1 MLTRGSGDGGGG
13 GLSSGGC
20 GAGRRRGGRLDAT
33 ICYTT
38 FRCMYSRDA
47 FFVFHIFRNRLR
59 ADTGGEGEGFS
70 IREEEEEEEVLLE
83 RDLHG

>member
-13 GLSSGGC
+13 GLSSGGG

-38 FRCMYSRDA
+38 FHCVYNRDA
-47 FFVFHIFRNRLR
+47 FFVFHIFRNRFR
-59 ADTGGEGEGFS
+59 AEGEGFS